1 MPHPNSWQYP
11 LINYL
16 AQTQE
21 SFIMKVAPLP
31 PLPYFE
37 LNPSLEGLNLQVHEN
52 MQKYYQNQDSA
63 KSSRIEKEQFPQI
76 GSVFSF
82 DELEQQQQVGND
94 QVPRT
99 TPSNRNDIIDL
110 WDSDWDWNWDKM

>member
-1 MPHPNSWQYP
+1 
-11 LINYL
+11 
-16 AQTQE
+16 
-21 SFIMKVAPLP
+21 MKVAPLP

-63 KSSRIEKEQFPQI
+63 KCSKMEEEQFPQI

-82 DELEQQQQVGND
+82 DELDPQQQVGND
-94 QVPRT
+94 QISRA
-99 TPSNRNDIIDL
+99 TPSKRNDIIDL
-110 WDSDWDWNWDKM
+110 CDSD

>member
-1 MPHPNSWQYP
+1 
-11 LINYL
+11 
-16 AQTQE
+16 
-21 SFIMKVAPLP
+21 MKVAPLP

-63 KSSRIEKEQFPQI
+63 KSSKIEEEEQFPQI

-94 QVPRT
+94 QVPRA
-99 TPSNRNDIIDL
+99 TPSKRNDIIDL
-110 WDSDWDWNWDKM
+110 CDSD

>member
-1 MPHPNSWQYP
+1 
-11 LINYL
+11 
-16 AQTQE
+16 
-21 SFIMKVAPLP
+21 MKVAPLP
-31 PLPYFE
+31 PLPFFE

-63 KSSRIEKEQFPQI
+63 KSSKIEEEQFPQI

-94 QVPRT
+94 QVPRA
-99 TPSNRNDIIDL
+99 TPNKRNDIIDL
-110 WDSDWDWNWDKM
+110 CDSDWDWKEIWLKN

>member
-1 MPHPNSWQYP
+1 
-11 LINYL
+11 
-16 AQTQE
+16 
-21 SFIMKVAPLP
+21 MKVAPLP

-63 KSSRIEKEQFPQI
+63 KSSKIEEEEQFPQI

-82 DELEQQQQVGND
+82 DELEQQQQVT
-94 QVPRT
+94 RA
-99 TPSNRNDIIDL
+99 TPSKRNDIIDL
-110 WDSDWDWNWDKM
+110 CDSD

>member
-1 MPHPNSWQYP
+1 
-11 LINYL
+11 
-16 AQTQE
+16 
-21 SFIMKVAPLP
+21 MKVAPLP

-63 KSSRIEKEQFPQI
+63 KSSKIEEFPQI

-82 DELEQQQQVGND
+82 DELEPQQQVGND
-94 QVPRT
+94 QVPRA
-99 TPSNRNDIIDL
+99 TPSQRNDIIDL
-110 WDSDWDWNWDKM
+110 CDSDWDWKWDKM